1 MIPFSKFVEIHKEMV
16 DCLKVVEQKLNDVLG
31 CTDVFEN
38 GVIVDFGLDD
48 EKEFTIVYFDYRKGC
63 NLSAVV
69 DEGSYSKMLEIN
81 SKDEL
86 LSFLEERVV
95 S

>member
-1 MIPFSKFVEIHKEMV
+1 MVPFSKFVEIYQEMV
-16 DCLKVVEQKLNDVLG
+16 DCLKIVEQKLNVVLEY
-31 CTDVFEN
+31 DEEFDS
-38 GVIVDFGLDD
+38 GVLVDFGIDD
-48 EKEFTIVYFDYRKGC
+48 EKEFDIVYFDYRKGC
-63 NLSAVV
+63 NQHTVV

-86 LSFLEERVV
+86 LSFLEERVI

>member
-1 MIPFSKFVEIHKEMV
+1 MIPFSKFVEIYQEMV
-16 DCLKVVEQKLNDVLG
+16 ECLKVVEQKLNDVLG
-31 CTDVFEN
+31 CTDVFED
-38 GVIVDFGLDD
+38 GVIVDFGIDD
-48 EKEFTIVYFDYRKGC
+48 EKEFTIVYFDYHKGC
-63 NLSAVV
+63 NQSATV
-69 DEGSYSKMLEIN
+69 DEAIYTKMLEIN

>member
-1 MIPFSKFVEIHKEMV
+1 MVPFSKFVEIHKEMV
-16 DCLKVVEQKLNDVLG
+16 ECLKVVEQKLDEVLG
-31 CTDVFEN
+31 CTAAFED
-38 GVIVDFGLDD
+38 GVLIDFGLDD
-48 EKEFTIVYFDYRKGC
+48 EKEFDIVYFDYRKGC
-63 NLSAVV
+63 NQHAVV